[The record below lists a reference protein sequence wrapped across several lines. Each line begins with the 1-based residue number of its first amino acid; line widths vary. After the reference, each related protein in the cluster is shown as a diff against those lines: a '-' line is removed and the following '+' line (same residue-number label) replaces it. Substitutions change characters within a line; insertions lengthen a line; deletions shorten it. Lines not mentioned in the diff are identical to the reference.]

1 MLILILTFATLALV
15 IHSFRLCTITKRE
28 LVSSQQTLR

>member
-1 MLILILTFATLALV
+1 MILILPFAALALM